1 MNNYA
6 DLQHYGEWISSD
18 MLEWMSKGEGELT
31 KDNYTDYI
39 ESLLHYYLNFDYNT
53 LSDQWDD
60 PDL

>member
-1 MNNYA
+1 
-6 DLQHYGEWISSD
+6 